1 MDHIASSM
9 PILYNNSRQ
18 SGYITSTIGGDLV
31 QITRQTE
38 YAIRTLLELAKVPKG
53 EVLQVKLISD
63 RQSIPVEFLKKT
75 VQLLALAGLVST
87 RRGTQGG
94 IMLARPAE
102 DITIA
107 DIVKAIEGPVAI
119 NLCLEP
125 GYVCPN
131 QGTCPVSPVLARAQ
145 GAFLRELQRE
155 SLADLV
161 KPGSD
166 KASLLV
172 DKGEEKQLG

>member
-1 MDHIASSM
+1 M
-9 PILYNNSRQ
+9 
-18 SGYITSTIGGDLV
+18 

-38 YAIRTLLELAKVPKG
+38 YAIRTLLELAKGPAG
-53 EVLQVKLISD
+53 EVLQVKTISE
-63 RQSIPVEFLKKT
+63 RQDIPVEFLKKT
-75 VQLLALAGLVST
+75 VQLLALGGLVNT

-102 DITIA
+102 NITIA

-131 QGTCPVSPVLARAQ
+131 RDICPVSPVLARAQ

-155 SLADLV
+155 SLADLLNE
-161 KPGSD
+161 PGR
-166 KASLLV
+166 ASLLV
-172 DKGEEKQLG
+172 GEAEEQKSDSDLPRDKNR

>member
-1 MDHIASSM
+1 M
-9 PILYNNSRQ
+9 
-18 SGYITSTIGGDLV
+18 

-38 YAIRTLLELAKVPKG
+38 YAIRTLLELAKGAKG
-53 EVLQVKLISD
+53 EVLQVKVISE
-63 RQSIPVEFLKKT
+63 RQGIPVEFLKKT
-75 VQLLALAGLVST
+75 VQLLALAGLVNT

-94 IMLARPAE
+94 IMLARSAE

-119 NLCLEP
+119 NVCLEP
-125 GYVCPN
+125 GYICPN
-131 QGTCPVSPVLARAQ
+131 QDVCPVSPVLARAQ

-161 KPGSD
+161 KPGPGQAPLFGKAEARQLESEDLPQD
-166 KASLLV
+166 KNC
-172 DKGEEKQLG
+172 

>member
-1 MDHIASSM
+1 M
-9 PILYNNSRQ
+9 
-18 SGYITSTIGGDLV
+18 

-38 YAIRTLLELAKVPKG
+38 YAIRTLLELAKGPAG
-53 EVLQVKLISD
+53 EVLQVKIISE
-63 RQSIPVEFLKKT
+63 RQNIPAEFLKKT
-75 VQLLALAGLVST
+75 VQLLALAGLINT

-102 DITIA
+102 EITIA
-107 DIVKAIEGPVAI
+107 DIIKAIEGPVAM

-131 QGTCPVSPVLARAQ
+131 QSICPVSPVLVRAQ
-145 GAFLRELQRE
+145 EAFLRELKRE

-161 KPGSD
+161 
-166 KASLLV
+166 
-172 DKGEEKQLG
+172 ELGRNKIKS